1 MMAKEKTKTSE
12 PGSYNWQLPVGL
24 FALACVVGAVTLYMA
39 YKKPYTSP
47 VVAGQEV
54 SDVQKMLARAKPLL
68 EATPGLEGAE
78 LIMAAQARDMMQEHV
93 RAHPDDVEIRPLL
106 VQAYMKL
113 GQTDLA
119 EKTVDEVLKLNPTN
133 AQMCWMKG
141 ELVRKRTNGQGN
153 YMAFFK
159 TALDVSGGSAEMSAR
174 YGLVLLE
181 AGNTKDARGY
191 LQAAL
196 TGGLRDG
203 RTLGALAKI
212 ELEEK
217 HYDKARGLL
226 NEALTVDEKNVG
238 LYVMLAQ
245 AGQNTG
251 DTGGAER
258 AIRQGL
264 KLCKDAKDRGP
275 LQMELGEILI
285 LQHRRIEAAQAFAS
299 AAQYPG
305 LQGKASLKAAMCYY
319 AEDKYAK
326 AMEQIDQA
334 VAINPQDPQVQ
345 RYLKLI
351 EDARFGPDYP
361 TTKPADKLLD
371 VAN

>member
-1 MMAKEKTKTSE
+1 MANKKTTKSD
-12 PGSYNWQLPVGL
+12 SYNWQLPVGL
-24 FALACVVGAVTLYMA
+24 FALACVVGAVTLYIA
-39 YKKPYTSP
+39 YKKTDTMP
-47 VVAGQEV
+47 VVVGHEV
-54 SDVQKMLARAKPLL
+54 SDARTVLAAVKDLLDSDNPVGWARARD
-68 EATPGLEGAE
+68 T
-78 LIMAAQARDMMQEHV
+78 MAAHV
-93 RAHPDDVEIRPLL
+93 HSHHDDIEIRPLL
-106 VQAYMKL
+106 AQAYMKL
-113 GQTDLA
+113 GQVAQA
-119 EKTVDEVLKLNPTN
+119 ETTVDEMLKLDPRN

-153 YMAFFK
+153 YMTFFK
-159 TALDVSGGSAEMSAR
+159 TALDVSGGSAEISAR

-181 AGNTKDARGY
+181 AGNAKEARVY

-196 TGGLRDG
+196 RGGLRDG
-203 RTLGALAKI
+203 RTLGSLAKI
-212 ELEEK
+212 ELQEK
-217 HYDKARGLL
+217 HYDKSRELL

-251 DTGGAER
+251 DILGAER

-264 KLCKDAKDRGP
+264 KLCRGANERGS
-275 LQMELGEILI
+275 LQNELGEILI

-326 AMEQIDQA
+326 AMAQIDQA
-334 VAINPQDPQVQ
+334 AAINPQDPQVQ

-361 TTKPADKLLD
+361 TTKPTDKMLD
-371 VAN
+371 IPR